1 MCDRFFIVNPV
12 SGSGKSRKLFEE
24 LLPQIERSGR
34 SFEWRYT
41 TGKATQESW
50 RKKPPEKAA
59 NG

>member
-41 TGKATQESW
+41 TGKGHARELAEEASG
-50 RKKPPEKAA
+50 K
-59 NG
+59 G